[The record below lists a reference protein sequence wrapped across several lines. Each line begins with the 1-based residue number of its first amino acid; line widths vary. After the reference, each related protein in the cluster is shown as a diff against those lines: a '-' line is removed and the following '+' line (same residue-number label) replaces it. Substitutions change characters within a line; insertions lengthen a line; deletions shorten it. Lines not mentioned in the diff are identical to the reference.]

1 MEEGRG
7 VTAKVRWLTK
17 PHEAGEGEG
26 RSRWIHATPL
36 YGHTGS
42 VGVWMIVLV
51 EEDGVAAGDAKRRYD
66 KSIKDARPPTD
77 MHQIQ
82 ISASYHKYDWW
93 QRV

>member
-1 MEEGRG
+1 
-7 VTAKVRWLTK
+7 
-17 PHEAGEGEG
+17 
-26 RSRWIHATPL
+26 
-36 YGHTGS
+36 
-42 VGVWMIVLV
+42 MIVLV